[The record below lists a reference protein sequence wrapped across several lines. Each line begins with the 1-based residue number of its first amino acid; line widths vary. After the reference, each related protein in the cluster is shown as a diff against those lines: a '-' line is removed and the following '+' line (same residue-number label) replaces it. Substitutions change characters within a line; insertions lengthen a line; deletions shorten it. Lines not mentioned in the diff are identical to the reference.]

1 MRAKSGLA
9 SYHNSYACV
18 SLAALLA
25 IFSWLGMP
33 PVSRYFHVTEEYR
46 TYQTAASP
54 ASFSSAWLRVCTPL
68 AGVFA
73 SLRRVSV
80 PSGAG
85 GFGDPTGSGYA
96 LLVRPAAWSAALYEV
111 YVSVD
116 GRNDSALRRV
126 WIMQV
131 GRQSAYGPRCNA
143 RKNP

>member
-1 MRAKSGLA
+1 MNAKSGLA
-9 SYHNSYACV
+9 SFYNCFACV

-25 IFSWLGMP
+25 IFSWMGMP
-33 PVSRYFHVTEEYR
+33 PVSRYFHATEQYG
-46 TYQTAASP
+46 TYQIAAGP
-54 ASFSSAWLRVCTPL
+54 ARFSAAWLHVCTPL

-73 SLRRVSV
+73 SLRRVSA

-85 GFGDPTGSGYA
+85 GFGDPAGSRYA
-96 LLVRPAAWSAALYEV
+96 LVVGHAAQSAELYDV

-131 GRQSAYGPRCNA
+131 GRESAYGPRCNA
-143 RKNP
+143 